1 MWNDNLVDRLETT
14 KNMIQE
20 GINLI
25 KETPSKAVIVDLIH
39 ALKGIDGN
47 YKYECEEI
55 DELTGI
61 EYNGKPL
68 YEIGMNSEFD
78 IGGLTWHKISL
89 LLRQLDDNSK

>member
-1 MWNDNLVDRLETT
+1 MWNDSLVDRLETT
-14 KNMIQE
+14 KNMIQQ
-20 GINLI
+20 GIDLI
-25 KETPSKAVIVDLIH
+25 NETPKEAVLVDLIQ

-47 YKYECEEI
+47 YKYECDSI
-55 DELTGI
+55 DEQTGT

-78 IGGLTWHKISL
+78 VGGLTWHRISL

>member
-1 MWNDNLVDRLETT
+1 MWNDSLVDRLETT
-14 KNMIQE
+14 KNMIQQ
-20 GINLI
+20 GIDLI
-25 KETPSKAVIVDLIH
+25 NEIPKEASLVDLSQ
-39 ALKGIDGN
+39 ALKQIDAN
-47 YKYECEEI
+47 YKYECDSI

-78 IGGLTWHKISL
+78 VGGLNWHRISL

>member
-1 MWNDNLVDRLETT
+1 MWNDSLIDRLETA
-14 KNMIQE
+14 KNMLQQ
-20 GINLI
+20 GIDLMN
-25 KETPSKAVIVDLIH
+25 ETPKEAILVDLIQ

-47 YKYECEEI
+47 YQYECEEI
-55 DELTGI
+55 DEMTGL

-68 YEIGMNSEFD
+68 YEVGMNSEFD